1 MRRTM
6 MTSAPRA
13 VRRRASS
20 RPMPED
26 APLMSTSEP
35 SSTTYTEAPTRSAI
49 SGAAHQ
55 ARPSL
60 GGERGGAPRGDAER
74 PCRAATWPSPAG
86 RTRAASCLID
96 D

>member
-35 SSTTYTEAPTRSAI
+35 SSTTYGGAHAI
-49 SGAAHQ
+49 SHQ
-55 ARPSL
+55 R
-60 GGERGGAPRGDAER
+60 RGSPGAPVAWRGEGGGTAR
-74 PCRAATWPSPAG
+74 RCRKA
-86 RTRAASCLID
+86 L
-96 D
+96 